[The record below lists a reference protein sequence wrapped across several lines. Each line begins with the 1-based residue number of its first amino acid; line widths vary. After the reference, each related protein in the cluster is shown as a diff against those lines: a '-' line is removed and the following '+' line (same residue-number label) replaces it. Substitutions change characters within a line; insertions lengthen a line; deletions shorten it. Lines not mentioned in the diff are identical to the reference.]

1 MTSPLSSSRFA
12 QVIARYGINVTI
24 TKRQQVMRDK
34 PWLTAANLPDETEET
49 EIAET
54 ATGASDELVI
64 KARALIQK
72 PRFVRQ
78 PEISGGESSRQIQQA
93 LIEVADISAEALS
106 AAILQTAG
114 QDYLISRPS
123 LVAKQAKVI
132 VFKVDLLAQKGRL

>member
-12 QVIARYGINVTI
+12 QVIARYGISVTI

-34 PWLTAANLPDETEET
+34 PWLTMANLTDETEET

-54 ATGASDELVI
+54 ATGASDELMI
-64 KARALIQK
+64 KARALIQE
-72 PRFVRQ
+72 PRFIRQ

-93 LIEVADISAEALS
+93 LIEVSDISAEALS

-114 QDYLISRPS
+114 KDYLISRPS
-123 LVAKQAKVI
+123 LIAQQGEMMI
-132 VFKVDLLAQKGRL
+132 FKVDLLAQKGRL